1 MRAGPA
7 NPRRLFL
14 VADGQRF
21 AAFGASPTQDLA
33 AIRGCHARAEA
44 VLAGAFDFGWT
55 ICWLHDENTFLIRGG
70 VYLVIR
76 GVSMFC
82 SRFAVVFSRGW
93 VGERECLMPPLVFRA
108 GLLHIMRRLKLPVRR
123 GRTERN
129 VLCEQRLMCLL
140 RCVCWC

>member
-55 ICWLHDENTFLIRGG
+55 IC
-70 VYLVIR
+70 
-76 GVSMFC
+76 
-82 SRFAVVFSRGW
+82 
-93 VGERECLMPPLVFRA
+93 
-108 GLLHIMRRLKLPVRR
+108 
-123 GRTERN
+123 
-129 VLCEQRLMCLL
+129 
-140 RCVCWC
+140 